1 MNNNSSGGK
10 AIRGLDVLI
19 LGFAFFATYFGA
31 GNLIFP
37 PQLGLNSG
45 SDFLSGLAG
54 LTLSGIFLPIFT
66 LIVIGLNGDVHSIT
80 ERVGKNTYN
89 VLLAALMLVCTF
101 VSIPRTCATAI
112 QLGIQGNLPAAPFI
126 PLVIAYFVISF
137 FFVADQNIRKP
148 GDFTKDLSKFRL
160 PPAPERRAVVQVE
173 AHPRAARFRAP
184 CQLFAKQRS
193 LRRKRRLA
201 NSSHPAVTAAPA
213 KYSRTSACATVPS
226 CTASIRRSTFRAST

>member
-66 LIVIGLNGDVHSIT
+66 LIVIGLNGGSII
-80 ERVGKNTYN
+80 GH
-89 VLLAALMLVCTF
+89 F
-101 VSIPRTCATAI
+101 VSASEP
-112 QLGIQGNLPAAPFI
+112 
-126 PLVIAYFVISF
+126 
-137 FFVADQNIRKP
+137 
-148 GDFTKDLSKFRL
+148 
-160 PPAPERRAVVQVE
+160 VE
-173 AHPRAARFRAP
+173 AE
-184 CQLFAKQRS
+184 AK
-193 LRRKRRLA
+193 
-201 NSSHPAVTAAPA
+201 
-213 KYSRTSACATVPS
+213 
-226 CTASIRRSTFRAST
+226 

>member
-66 LIVIGLNGDVHSIT
+66 LIVIGLNRSSRWSSPISSSASSLLPT
-80 ERVGKNTYN
+80 RTTSWTAWANT
-89 VLLAALMLVCTF
+89 
-101 VSIPRTCATAI
+101 
-112 QLGIQGNLPAAPFI
+112 
-126 PLVIAYFVISF
+126 
-137 FFVADQNIRKP
+137 
-148 GDFTKDLSKFRL
+148 
-160 PPAPERRAVVQVE
+160 
-173 AHPRAARFRAP
+173 
-184 CQLFAKQRS
+184 
-193 LRRKRRLA
+193 
-201 NSSHPAVTAAPA
+201 
-213 KYSRTSACATVPS
+213 
-226 CTASIRRSTFRAST
+226 

>member
-89 VLLAALMLVCTF
+89 VLLAALMLVCTRLRH
-101 VSIPRTCATAI
+101 VAGT
-112 QLGIQGNLPAAPFI
+112 QWGNKKYMNMTHLEAA
-126 PLVIAYFVISF
+126 AE
-137 FFVADQNIRKP
+137 D
-148 GDFTKDLSKFRL
+148 
-160 PPAPERRAVVQVE
+160 
-173 AHPRAARFRAP
+173 
-184 CQLFAKQRS
+184 
-193 LRRKRRLA
+193 
-201 NSSHPAVTAAPA
+201 
-213 KYSRTSACATVPS
+213 
-226 CTASIRRSTFRAST
+226 ASIAG

>member
-89 VLLAALMLVCTF
+89 VLLAALMLVCTSF
-101 VSIPRTCATAI
+101 PFPVRVRRPSSSASRATCRQHRSSRWSSPISSSASSLLPTRTTSWTAW
-112 QLGIQGNLPAAPFI
+112 
-126 PLVIAYFVISF
+126 
-137 FFVADQNIRKP
+137 
-148 GDFTKDLSKFRL
+148 
-160 PPAPERRAVVQVE
+160 
-173 AHPRAARFRAP
+173 
-184 CQLFAKQRS
+184 
-193 LRRKRRLA
+193 A
-201 NSSHPAVTAAPA
+201 NT
-213 KYSRTSACATVPS
+213 
-226 CTASIRRSTFRAST
+226 